1 MLSPHEDRLERA
13 LRDQSVRDRYDAKV
27 ARAGRDDCWF
37 WTGAIH
43 PKGHGRF
50 WVATFTDARSREH
63 DLVVI
68 AHRFG
73 WALAHGLDAML
84 AAPVLAH
91 ECDEASCQNP
101 GHIVPST
108 ITENRE
114 DWLRRR
120 GRVGSPLRDVRGPAG
135 RARAIRDA
143 ALLGQPLGPVLA
155 LGQPAVDAAQLTLW

>member
-101 GHIVPST
+101 RHVVPST
-108 ITENRE
+108 VAANRE

-120 GRVGSPLRDVRGPAG
+120 WLPGSPLRDVRGPAD

-143 ALLGQPLGPVLA
+143 LLTGEDPHVAMA
-155 LGQPAVDAAQLTLW
+155 LGRPEVDNLQLPLW